1 MSSAY
6 TSASNLANLHPQG
19 KNNTSKGE
27 CKSLEPSKR
36 SSMTT
41 EGNNKIVVKEV
52 VFNPKN
58 EYYGHNVQEP
68 RQAASYSTSPVKQEK
83 PPSSTRLSLKELV
96 TKESSKI

>member
-41 EGNNKIVVKEV
+41 EGNNKIVV
-52 VFNPKN
+52 FNPKN
-58 EYYGHNVQEP
+58 EYYGHNVKEP

-96 TKESSKI
+96 SKESSKI